1 MKTNAKIIFLSISFC
16 SILLWGIAQPR
27 GTKQSSKFVY
37 QSSLSFASGLGN
49 FYFEERNLP
58 NRIPVVGIQ
67 QILAY
72 QFNDYIFTGIGTG
85 LDIWKHTAFIPLFAN
100 ISVNFTDKKIVP
112 HWYANVGYSFKW
124 YMSPEPEPI
133 TRVIHGAT
141 PGLYGESGFGI
152 NVKISDKLS
161 LLVLANYKIQ
171 NSQLKYSVAIPGQV
185 DFSQY
190 STNRSKSIF
199 YHFVGL
205 KVAVL
210 Y

>member
-1 MKTNAKIIFLSISFC
+1 MKRYTKIICLSIAFC
-16 SILLWGIAQPR
+16 SIIMLGFAQPR
-27 GTKQSSKFVY
+27 GTKQTSKFVY
-37 QSSLSFASGLGN
+37 QSSLSFASGVSNLN
-49 FYFEERNLP
+49 FEERSLQ
-58 NRIPVVGIQ
+58 NRIPVFGIQ

-72 QFNDYIFTGIGTG
+72 QFNSYIFTGIGTG

-100 ISVNFTDKKIVP
+100 VSVNFTDKKIAP
-112 HWYANVGYSFKW
+112 HWYANIGYSFKW
-124 YMSPEPEPI
+124 YMSPEPESM
-133 TRVIHGAT
+133 TRVIQGST

-152 NVKISDKLS
+152 NVKLNDKVA
-161 LLVLANYKIQ
+161 LLVLANYKMQ
-171 NSQLKYSVAIPGQV
+171 NSKLKYSVAIPGEP

-190 STNRSKSIF
+190 STNRSKSFF

>member
-1 MKTNAKIIFLSISFC
+1 MKTNVKIIFLSISFC
-16 SILLWGIAQPR
+16 SILLLGMAQPR

-37 QSSLSFASGLGN
+37 QSSLSFTSGLGN

-85 LDIWKHTAFIPLFAN
+85 LDIWSHTAFIPLFAN

-124 YMSPEPEPI
+124 YMSPEPEAM
-133 TRVIHGAT
+133 TRVINGAT

-152 NVKISDKLS
+152 NVKISDKIA
-161 LLVLANYKIQ
+161 LLVLANYKMQ

-190 STNRSKSIF
+190 STNRSKNVF